1 MARILNATR
10 RFLAD
15 ESGATMAEYALVV
28 ALIAAACIAA
38 VTALGTAISSKFG
51 TVTSQL
57 SPSS

>member
-1 MARILNATR
+1 MSKILRVTR

-38 VTALGTAISSKFG
+38 VTALGTAISAKFG
-51 TVTSQL
+51 TITGSL
-57 SPSS
+57 G

>member
-1 MARILNATR
+1 MSTIIKATR

-38 VTALGTAISSKFG
+38 VTALGTAISSKFTTISG
-51 TVTSQL
+51 NL
-57 SPSS
+57 G